1 MSRPPCDGG
10 SSAEPAFPN
19 CRTPCLLRGDAAV
32 DHHSGVPLRLPE
44 RVHGRVLAWI
54 TPSGSVVGRRR
65 FRGFVPIAD
74 FSRKAHS
81 SHEPRAE
88 RLCHP
93 FSRSSVRCRRART
106 SNSLKE
112 NDHEDD
118 RNGCAAGA
126 IDFGRN
132 LYWRGWWNRRGVRN
146 ANQSA
151 ASALTQLT
159 AIRSRL
165 RFGERSNRP
174 TVRAFSR
181 ISRATPRPLRLPQL
195 MRKTGRY
202 GRGQISSSVH
212 CWSCQAIE
220 SREGVLT
227 CVNCYLSA
235 W

>member
-1 MSRPPCDGG
+1 MPR
-10 SSAEPAFPN
+10 E
-19 CRTPCLLRGDAAV
+19 
-32 DHHSGVPLRLPE
+32 
-44 RVHGRVLAWI
+44 LAWI
-54 TPSGSVVGRRR
+54 TASHSVVGRRA

-81 SHEPRAE
+81 SHEPR
-88 RLCHP
+88 LCHP
-93 FSRSSVRCRRART
+93 VSRSSVRCRWART
-106 SNSLKE
+106 SNSLME
-112 NDHEDD
+112 NDHEGD
-118 RNGCAAGA
+118 RHIRAAGA
-126 IDFGRN
+126 IDSRRN
-132 LYWRGWWNRRGVRN
+132 LYWSGWRNRRGVRN

-174 TVRAFSR
+174 TRRAFGGT
-181 ISRATPRPLRLPQL
+181 SRAIPRLRLPRL
-195 MRKTGRY
+195 VRKTGRY
-202 GRGQISSSVH
+202 GRARISSSVH